1 MTVRFHQELE
11 QLQIDVL
18 EMGNLART
26 MLSESIDA
34 LVNQDTD
41 LAEEIIAKK
50 YELHK
55 MDFTIE
61 ERTLHLM
68 NLFQPMATDMRIVAC
83 ILKLITYL
91 ARIGQYGK
99 DNASIAI
106 ELAKEPHVKK
116 LVSLPYMRDLVCGMI
131 DDALKAFETKDIA
144 PIAKIAERDDT
155 IDELYYSIFR
165 ECLTYMMEDQKTI
178 TRCVNYIMVARHLE
192 RCGDHACKMAEKI
205 HYMVTGE
212 HIEIK

>member
-1 MTVRFHQELE
+1 MTVRFHKELE
-11 QLQIDVL
+11 QLQLDVL
-18 EMGNLART
+18 KMGNLART
-26 MLSESIDA
+26 MLFESIDA

-41 LAEEIIAKK
+41 LAEKIIANKDK
-50 YELHK
+50 LRQ
-55 MDFTIE
+55 MDATIE

-91 ARIGQYGK
+91 ARVGQYGK
-99 DNASIAI
+99 DNASIAM
-106 ELAKEPHVKK
+106 ELSKEPHVKK

-131 DDALKAFETKDIA
+131 DDALKAFETQNIS
-144 PIAKIAERDDT
+144 PITKISERDDT

-212 HIEIK
+212 HVEIK